1 MINGDY
7 DLSQEDKT
15 ILDKIK
21 KEEIQPLTGLSF
33 KKLEKKRL
41 KEVTLKEDR
50 IVKNNN
56 TANMSET
63 KNLIEATSLWV
74 ARQLGLR
81 KSIINYFNW
90 WVKECSA
97 TGFTLK

>member
-63 KNLIEATSLWV
+63 KSLI
-74 ARQLGLR
+74 
-81 KSIINYFNW
+81 
-90 WVKECSA
+90 
-97 TGFTLK
+97 